1 MFFFFF
7 FFLLIWT
14 ASLLESTNKLLL
26 SSSLPPPPLELLGK
40 PTESFYGIA
49 RKRGSAFK
57 SVVVSLG
64 RSPLVSLSLSLSS
77 SFSPINPF
85 SLFSLS
91 LPFFPL
97 SRYTISLRYF
107 IDTFALRNGTT
118 VENFKWKIIVSTFPL
133 RFHYLFPPH
142 RATLH
147 GRETTGEFTRPCT
160 YLCIYIRVYTHRYIY
175 VCSFRTYESIT
186 IKIYVRFC
194 RRYLRC
200 IRVTRIHVPISI
212 FYRFHRFTRS
222 WQIVNPTPNFFNL
235 RLDTRD
241 RVFHAL
247 NLTLP
252 INSSSL

>member
-1 MFFFFF
+1 MKNHRFHFSV
-7 FFLLIWT
+7 
-14 ASLLESTNKLLL
+14 AVPL
-26 SSSLPPPPLELLGK
+26 SIPPP
-40 PTESFYGIA
+40 SCNVA
-49 RKRGSAFK
+49 RWKR
-57 SVVVSLG
+57 
-64 RSPLVSLSLSLSS
+64 
-77 SFSPINPF
+77 
-85 SLFSLS
+85 
-91 LPFFPL
+91 
-97 SRYTISLRYF
+97 
-107 IDTFALRNGTT
+107 
-118 VENFKWKIIVSTFPL
+118 
-133 RFHYLFPPH
+133 
-142 RATLH
+142 RAS
-147 GRETTGEFTRPCT
+147 FTRPCT

-212 FYRFHRFTRS
+212 FYRFHRFTPS

-252 INSSSL
+252 RRFNPRRSCIM